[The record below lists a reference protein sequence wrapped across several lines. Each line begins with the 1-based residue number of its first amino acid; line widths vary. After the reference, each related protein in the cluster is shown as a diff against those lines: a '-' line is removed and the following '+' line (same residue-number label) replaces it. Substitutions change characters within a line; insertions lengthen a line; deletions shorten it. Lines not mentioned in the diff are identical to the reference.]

1 MADAELPLQISDA
14 DPLAWPNGAG
24 NNGPSQAF
32 RNAIND
38 RFGNWP
44 RPLNLFTHGRRPSTL
59 NCQEKA
65 VSPLFYPAIS
75 RKNYNL

>member
-1 MADAELPLQISDA
+1 MCFADRDVADAELLLQVGIANPLPWLD
-14 DPLAWPNGAG
+14 GTG

-65 VSPLFYPAIS
+65 VSPLF
-75 RKNYNL
+75 